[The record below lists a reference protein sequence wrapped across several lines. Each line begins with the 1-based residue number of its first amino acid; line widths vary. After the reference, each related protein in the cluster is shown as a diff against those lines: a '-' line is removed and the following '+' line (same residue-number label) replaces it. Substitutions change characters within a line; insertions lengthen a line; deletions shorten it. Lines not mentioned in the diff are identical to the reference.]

1 MDYKINGQIYEADEI
16 EVKSN
21 MTEFKISRDDAVR
34 MYFEDLG
41 LVEAGG
47 KTAITAVTNGSKPKR
62 TYVKSDKPR
71 KVSTRERKVDETK
84 KSLMAGFSVYIEG
97 KGGII
102 NSTKNEVEI
111 SFTFGED
118 DYTLKLIKHRKSKK

>member
-16 EVKSN
+16 EVNSN

-47 KTAITAVTNGSKPKR
+47 KTAITPLGTSKTKR
-62 TYVKSDKPR
+62 TYIKSDKPR
-71 KVSTRERKVDETK
+71 KVSSRERKIDETK
-84 KSLMAGFSVYIEG
+84 KGLLTGFRIYIEG
-97 KGGII
+97 KGGIVTSI
-102 NSTKNEVEI
+102 KNEVEVN
-111 SFTFGED
+111 FTFGND
-118 DYTLKLIKHRKSKK
+118 DYTVKLTKHRKSKK

>member
-1 MDYKINGQIYEADEI
+1 
-16 EVKSN
+16 
-21 MTEFKISRDDAVR
+21 
-34 MYFEDLG
+34 
-41 LVEAGG
+41 
-47 KTAITAVTNGSKPKR
+47 
-62 TYVKSDKPR
+62 
-71 KVSTRERKVDETK
+71 
-84 KSLMAGFSVYIEG
+84 MAGFSVYIED

>member
-21 MTEFKISRDDAVR
+21 MTEFKICRDDAVR

-47 KTAITAVTNGSKPKR
+47 KTAITPLGTSKNKR
-62 TYVKSDKPR
+62 TYIKSDKPR
-71 KVSTRERKVDETK
+71 KVSSRERKIDETK
-84 KSLMAGFSVYIEG
+84 KSLLAGFRIYIEG
-97 KGGII
+97 KGGIVTSI
-102 NSTKNEVEI
+102 KNEVEVN
-111 SFTFGED
+111 FTFGDD
-118 DYTLKLIKHRKSKK
+118 DYTLKLTKHRKSKK

>member
-47 KTAITAVTNGSKPKR
+47 KTAITPLGTSKTKR
-62 TYVKSDKPR
+62 TYIKSDKPR
-71 KVSTRERKVDETK
+71 KVSSRERKIDETK
-84 KSLMAGFSVYIEG
+84 KGLLAGVRIYIEG
-97 KGGII
+97 KGGIVTSI
-102 NSTKNEVEI
+102 KNEVEVN
-111 SFTFGED
+111 FTFGND
-118 DYTLKLIKHRKSKK
+118 DYTVKLTKHRKSKK

>member
-1 MDYKINGQIYEADEI
+1 MDYKINGRIYEGDEI
-16 EVKSN
+16 TINSN
-21 MTEFKISRDDAVR
+21 MQEWGLSRDDAVR

-71 KVSTRERKVDETK
+71 KVSTCERKVDETK

-118 DYTLKLIKHRKSKK
+118 DYTLKLIKHRKNKK

>member
-47 KTAITAVTNGSKPKR
+47 KTAITPIETSKTKR
-62 TYVKSDKPR
+62 TYIKSDKPR
-71 KVSTRERKVDETK
+71 KVSSRERKIDETK
-84 KSLMAGFSVYIEG
+84 KCLLAGFRIYIEG
-97 KGGII
+97 KGGIVT
-102 NSTKNEVEI
+102 STKNEVEVN
-111 SFTFGED
+111 FTFEDD
-118 DYTLKLIKHRKSKK
+118 DYTLKLTKHRKSKK

>member
-21 MTEFKISRDDAVR
+21 MTEFKISHDDAVR

-47 KTAITAVTNGSKPKR
+47 KTAITPIKTSKTKR
-62 TYVKSDKPR
+62 AYVKSDKPR
-71 KVSTRERKVDETK
+71 KVSSRERKIDETK
-84 KSLMAGFSVYIEG
+84 KGLLAGFRIYIEG
-97 KGGII
+97 KGGIVTSI
-102 NSTKNEVEI
+102 KNEVEVN
-111 SFTFGED
+111 FTFGDD
-118 DYTLKLIKHRKSKK
+118 DYTLKLTKHRKSKK

>member
-1 MDYKINGQIYEADEI
+1 MDYKINGRIYEGDEI
-16 EVKSN
+16 TIKSN
-21 MTEFKISRDDAVR
+21 MQEWGLSRDDAVR

-47 KTAITAVTNGSKPKR
+47 KIAITAVTNGSKPKR

-84 KSLMAGFSVYIEG
+84 KGLMAGFSVYIEG

>member
-21 MTEFKISRDDAVR
+21 MTEFKICRDDSVR

-47 KTAITAVTNGSKPKR
+47 KTAITPLGTSKNKR
-62 TYVKSDKPR
+62 TYIKSDKPR
-71 KVSTRERKVDETK
+71 KVSSRERKIDETK
-84 KSLMAGFSVYIEG
+84 KSLLAGFRIYIEG
-97 KGGII
+97 KGGIVTSI
-102 NSTKNEVEI
+102 KNEVEVN
-111 SFTFGED
+111 FTFGDD
-118 DYTLKLIKHRKSKK
+118 DYTLKLTKHRKSKK